1 MTAAANTPLPLAG
14 MRVLEMTHAWAGPLC
29 GMMLADMGAEV
40 IKIEAPTQ
48 TAEAR
53 GGFPYMNGESAIFMM
68 TNRNK
73 KSVTLDVKNPRG
85 HAVFLELV
93 KTADVLVQNMRPGAL
108 KRMAL
113 SYDDLKAVNPR
124 LIYTSVSGYGRK
136 GPHADRAGVDQV
148 AIAATGLA
156 ATTMADSVSTPVA
169 MGAPV
174 CDYMAAMWACH
185 GTLCAFIARGATGE
199 GQQVDTSLLEAG
211 MSLMVGPVAMHFHHP
226 DYTGYQT
233 WINGPSEF
241 LLAKDDRYV
250 SLFASFPA
258 LWKRLVETLQDAD
271 LAANPLYQT
280 RELRTKNV
288 TSLRT
293 ALRRIFATQPS
304 HHWVKL
310 LGDAGVPCSL
320 VNTVGEALANP
331 QVVALGL
338 LQEQQHPT
346 AGQLH
351 VLGVPVTLS
360 ETPGRVRTPAPLLGE
375 HTNEIL
381 GALRLGENE
390 LRMLR
395 DTSVIGQPTP
405 KASNAMAQ

>member
-1 MTAAANTPLPLAG
+1 
-14 MRVLEMTHAWAGPLC
+14 
-29 GMMLADMGAEV
+29 MMLADMGAEV
-40 IKIEAPTQ
+40 IKIEPPTQ
-48 TAEAR
+48 KPEAR
-53 GGFPYMNGESAIFMM
+53 GGFPYLNGESAIFMM

-73 KSVTLDVKNPRG
+73 KSVTLDVKDPRG
-85 HAVFLELV
+85 RAVFLELV

-108 KRMAL
+108 KRLAL

-136 GPHADRAGVDQV
+136 GPHANRAGVDQV

-156 ATTMADSVSTPVA
+156 ATTMADAVDTPVA
-169 MGAPV
+169 VGAPV

-185 GTLCAFIARGATGE
+185 GTLCAFIARGVTGE

-211 MSLMVGPVAMHFHHP
+211 ISLMVGPVAMHFHNP
-226 DYTGYQT
+226 GYTGYQT

-250 SLFASFPA
+250 SVFASYPA
-258 LWKRLVETLQDAD
+258 LWKRLVEALQDAD

-288 TSLRT
+288 KSLRSD
-293 ALRRIFATQPS
+293 LRRIFATQTS
-304 HHWVKL
+304 YHWVKL

-320 VNTVGEALANP
+320 VNTIGEALNNP
-331 QVVALGL
+331 QVVALDM
-338 LQEQQHPT
+338 LQQQQHPT
-346 AGQLH
+346 AGRLH
-351 VLGVPVTLS
+351 VLSVPVTLS
-360 ETPGRVRTPAPLLGE
+360 ETPGGVRTPAPLLGE
-375 HTNEIL
+375 HTDEVL
-381 GALRLGENE
+381 DALNLGENE

-395 DTSVIGQPTP
+395 KASVIGKPTQEVG
-405 KASNAMAQ
+405 AVNAIAP